1 MGTYCSCTCK
11 TKEDIVNEQDIIID
25 KSKIFFEATSPSL
38 NYLDS
43 QQISDSELNFK
54 SMMNLTPK
62 YEISHINIFIQPT
75 DKNTIDSE
83 VKVKKKK
90 KKRVDQSK
98 EEEDSNQSNIIS
110 PIVSPLKRKSVAK
123 ESPFKFNQNN
133 LTTENLL
140 LSLIKENQRPNFNV
154 KSNYSSPRKKSTLA
168 QIDKKVVIFLVY
180 PQGTKKDQDV
190 YPTMK
195 SNGFDK
201 ISVNEIILDQN
212 NNSSESII
220 TLLLERIF
228 NSTSN
233 KFIISGFPKNL
244 EDIEVWKRITS
255 NYVYVSAL
263 VMITYTRKEFE
274 NEIIEREKIEG
285 KRISLK
291 EAMSNFDYF
300 LRNTMNI
307 SNEFGSK
314 KCIKITA
321 KIEDKLIATTIL
333 KSDQVSPFVSV

>member
-1 MGTYCSCTCK
+1 MHPCCTR
-11 TKEDIVNEQDIIID
+11 V
-25 KSKIFFEATSPSL
+25 SSPGGGEMAA
-38 NYLDS
+38 Y
-43 QQISDSELNFK
+43 
-54 SMMNLTPK
+54 
-62 YEISHINIFIQPT
+62 
-75 DKNTIDSE
+75 
-83 VKVKKKK
+83 
-90 KKRVDQSK
+90 
-98 EEEDSNQSNIIS
+98 
-110 PIVSPLKRKSVAK
+110 
-123 ESPFKFNQNN
+123 
-133 LTTENLL
+133 
-140 LSLIKENQRPNFNV
+140 QRTNAYF
-154 KSNYSSPRKKSTLA
+154 SSPRKKSTLI
-168 QIDKKVVIFLVY
+168 QTDKKIVIFLVY

-201 ISVNEIILDQN
+201 ISVDELIIDQN
-212 NNSSESII
+212 NNSSETVV

-233 KFIISGFPKNL
+233 KFIISGYPKNI
-244 EDIEVWKRITS
+244 EDVEVWKRITS

-274 NEIIEREKIEG
+274 NEIIEREKVEG

-333 KSDQVSPFVSV
+333 KNDQVSPFVSV

>member
-11 TKEDIVNEQDIIID
+11 SKEDIINEEDIIID
-25 KSKIFFEATSPSL
+25 KSKIFYEATSPSL

-43 QQISDSELNFK
+43 QFISDSELNFK
-54 SMMNLTPK
+54 SMINLTPK

-75 DKNTIDSE
+75 DKETINSE

-90 KKRVDQSK
+90 KKKDQSK
-98 EEEDSNQSNIIS
+98 DEDESFQSNIIS
-110 PIVSPLKRKSVAK
+110 PIVSPLKRKSVVK

-133 LTTENLL
+133 LNTENLL
-140 LSLIKENQRPNFNV
+140 LSLIKDNQRPSFNV
-154 KSNYSSPRKKSTLA
+154 KSNYSSPRKKSTLI
-168 QIDKKVVIFLVY
+168 QTDKKIVIFLVY

-201 ISVNEIILDQN
+201 ISVDELIINQN
-212 NNSSESII
+212 NNSSEIVV
-220 TLLLERIF
+220 TLLLEKIF

-233 KFIISGFPKNL
+233 KFIISGYPKNL

-274 NEIIEREKIEG
+274 NEIIEREKVEG